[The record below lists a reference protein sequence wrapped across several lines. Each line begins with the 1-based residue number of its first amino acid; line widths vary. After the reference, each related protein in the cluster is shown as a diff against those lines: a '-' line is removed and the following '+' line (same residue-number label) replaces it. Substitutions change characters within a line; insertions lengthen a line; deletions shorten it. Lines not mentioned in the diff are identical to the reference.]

1 MREQGEHVKIQYR
14 QFEDETNLPLI
25 RAGVDLLGQVD
36 LPVQDTDCLNSFSS
50 AIDWKQVSSQAG
62 VQNSEV
68 IFGVNDSGMLTVSLR
83 EASQQGGLACHELE
97 VETITPVGCSSLSGL
112 IHTVMSPSFT
122 PGFVGTDWEDV
133 KLVLRSGRQARLVMA
148 LGSADSNLL
157 EVTRQAKA
165 GQGRKVQGLLLVMFI
180 REVEFALS
188 IYSQAARVLGSEFD
202 SNGLSLIAV
211 PAITDLPEPM
221 LGLLAVYD

>member
-1 MREQGEHVKIQYR
+1 MKVQYQ
-14 QFEDETNLPLI
+14 QFEDQADLPLV
-25 RAGVDLLGQVD
+25 RAGVNLLGQAN
-36 LPVQDTDCLNSFSS
+36 LKAQDTDCLNSFNGEV
-50 AIDWKQVSSQAG
+50 DWKQVSGQAG
-62 VQNSEV
+62 VQGSEV
-68 IFGVNDSGMLTVSLR
+68 IFGVNDSGMLTVSLL
-83 EASQQGGLACHELE
+83 ETSQQGGLACHELE
-97 VETITPVGCSSLSGL
+97 VETITPIGCSSLSGL

-148 LGSADSNLL
+148 FGSADSNLL

-165 GQGRKVQGLLLVMFI
+165 GQGRNVRGLLLVMFI
-180 REVEFALS
+180 RDVEFALS
-188 IYSQAARVLGSEFD
+188 IYSQAAQVLRSEFD
-202 SNGLSLIAV
+202 SNGLTLIAV

>member
-1 MREQGEHVKIQYR
+1 MKVQYQ
-14 QFEDETNLPLI
+14 QFEDQADLPLI
-25 RAGVDLLGQVD
+25 RAGVDLLGQAD
-36 LPVQDTDCLNSFSS
+36 LPVQDVQCLSSFNG
-50 AIDWKQVSSQAG
+50 AVDWKQVSSQAG
-62 VQNSEV
+62 VQGSEV

-83 EASQQGGLACHELE
+83 ETSQQGGLACHELE

-112 IHTVMSPSFT
+112 IHTVMSPAFT

-148 LGSADSNLL
+148 FGGADSNLL

-180 REVEFALS
+180 RDVEFALS
-188 IYSQAARVLGSEFD
+188 IYSQAAQVLGSEFD
-202 SNGLSLIAV
+202 SNGLTLIAV
-211 PAITDLPEPM
+211 PPA
-221 LGLLAVYD
+221 

>member
-1 MREQGEHVKIQYR
+1 MKVQYKL
-14 QFEDETNLPLI
+14 FEDQADLPLI
-25 RAGVDLLGQVD
+25 RAGVDLRGQAD
-36 LPVQDTDCLNSFSS
+36 LPVQDVQCLSSFNGEV
-50 AIDWKQVSSQAG
+50 DWKQVSGQAG
-62 VQNSEV
+62 MQGSEV
-68 IFGVNDSGMLTVSLR
+68 IFGVSDSGTLVISLL
-83 EASQQGGLACHELE
+83 ETSQQGGLACHELE

-148 LGSADSNLL
+148 FGSADPNLL

-165 GQGRKVQGLLLVMFI
+165 GQGRKVQGLLLVIFI
-180 REVEFALS
+180 RKFALS
-188 IYSQAARVLGSEFD
+188 ILGQAARVLESEFD
-202 SNGLSLIAV
+202 CNGLALIAG

-221 LGLLAVYD
+221 LGLLAVYE

>member
-1 MREQGEHVKIQYR
+1 MKVQYKL
-14 QFEDETNLPLI
+14 FEDQADLPLI
-25 RAGVDLLGQVD
+25 RAGVDLRGQAD
-36 LPVQDTDCLNSFSS
+36 LPVQDVQCLSSFNGEV
-50 AIDWKQVSSQAG
+50 DWKQVSGQAG
-62 VQNSEV
+62 MQGSEV
-68 IFGVNDSGMLTVSLR
+68 IFGASDSGTLVISLR

-122 PGFVGTDWEDV
+122 PGFVGIDWEDV

-148 LGSADSNLL
+148 LGIADSNLL

-165 GQGRKVQGLLLVMFI
+165 GQARKVQGLLLVIFI
-180 REVEFALS
+180 RKFALS
-188 IYSQAARVLGSEFD
+188 ILGQAARVLESEFD
-202 SNGLSLIAV
+202 CNGLALIAG

-221 LGLLAVYD
+221 LGLLAVYE